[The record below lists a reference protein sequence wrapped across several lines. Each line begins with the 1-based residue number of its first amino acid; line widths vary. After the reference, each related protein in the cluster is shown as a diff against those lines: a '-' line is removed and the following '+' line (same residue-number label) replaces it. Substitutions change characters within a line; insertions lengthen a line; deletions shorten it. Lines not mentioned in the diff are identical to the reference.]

1 MNSLTT
7 AYLIDIV
14 GIEKFGNATG
24 IINLFR
30 GIGCLLGPFT
40 AGFILDL
47 NWSLDKSVT
56 YKLEPAMAFYFCAV
70 CYAFG
75 FVFTLLASIWSAA
88 YRSKGSQENGNV
100 EMLKSAGSDI
110 EKEFNESDCLRT
122 VNA

>member
-24 IINLFR
+24 MLNMFR

-40 AGFILDL
+40 ARFILDS
-47 NWSLDKSVT
+47 NWSSDKSV
-56 YKLEPAMAFYFCAV
+56 KLPKLPAMAFYFCAV

-110 EKEFNESDCLRT
+110 EREFNESDCLRT